1 MVRPIAEVAVRSRR
15 AQEIVDSARRMIER
29 GEGDRLTMRN
39 LAEELGIQAP
49 SLYKHFPDKESI
61 TTAIHVDYLAG
72 QLAALEAALAD
83 DDGRHPLVRVST
95 AYRRYTV
102 DNRHLFHFVFLLPY
116 PVAAAPEVL
125 KRLRVQWLKAA
136 GDSDLA
142 VSAYAMARGMAEM
155 EVHSLV
161 PVGRARER
169 GGEGLTALVDR
180 AEALAAQRT

>member
-1 MVRPIAEVAVRSRR
+1 
-15 AQEIVDSARRMIER
+15 
-29 GEGDRLTMRN
+29 
-39 LAEELGIQAP
+39 
-49 SLYKHFPDKESI
+49 
-61 TTAIHVDYLAG
+61 
-72 QLAALEAALAD
+72 
-83 DDGRHPLVRVST
+83 
-95 AYRRYTV
+95 
-102 DNRHLFHFVFLLPY
+102 
-116 PVAAAPEVL
+116 VAAAPEVL

-155 EVHSLV
+155 EVHSLF

>member
-1 MVRPIAEVAVRSRR
+1 
-15 AQEIVDSARRMIER
+15 MIER

-102 DNRHLFHFVFLLPY
+102 ANRHLFHFVFLLPY

-142 VSAYAMARGMAEM
+142 VSAYTMARGMAEM
-155 EVHSLV
+155 EVHSLF
-161 PVGRARER
+161 PVGRAHER
-169 GGEGLTALVDR
+169 GGEGLAALVDR